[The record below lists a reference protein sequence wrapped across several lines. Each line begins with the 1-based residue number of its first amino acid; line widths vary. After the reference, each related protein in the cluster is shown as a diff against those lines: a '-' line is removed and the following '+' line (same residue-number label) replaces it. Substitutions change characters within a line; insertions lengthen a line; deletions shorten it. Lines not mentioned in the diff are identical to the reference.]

1 VGRWNA
7 ERLRSA
13 GLGERDWGRDGKGEA
28 RLGRLGQSRRKG
40 LNVKGAVN
48 EAEKEKGVEEAW
60 SWERW

>member
-1 VGRWNA
+1 VGGWNA

-13 GLGERDWGRDGKGEA
+13 SLGERGWGRDGKEKA

-40 LNVKGAVN
+40 LNAKGAAN